1 MNHHISPAK
10 TALTMG
16 VFVGGLHLVWS
27 VLLALG
33 WAQALVDF
41 KLRMHMI
48 SVPVVVNSFDL
59 STAVM
64 LVIVTTIAGYII
76 GNIFARVW
84 NRMHAE

>member
-1 MNHHISPAK
+1 
-10 TALTMG
+10 MG